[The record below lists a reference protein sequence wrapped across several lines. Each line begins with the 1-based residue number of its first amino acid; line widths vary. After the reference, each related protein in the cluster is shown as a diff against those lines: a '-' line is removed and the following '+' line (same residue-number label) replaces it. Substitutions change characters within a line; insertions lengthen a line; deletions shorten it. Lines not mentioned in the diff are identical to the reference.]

1 VRIGEYGRRFFD
13 FPDDYIRIK
22 AAGSGK
28 GLYPARWMAPESLA
42 DASVW
47 TAEVCVVL
55 LRCLLCPFVARLL
68 CGCLHAHSRVGQAR
82 SFDTIVLLV
91 ASRANPT
98 SLPCTRTRTHAAQP
112 LVAQTDVWS
121 WGVTAWEIASLGL
134 RPYGDVADADV
145 VKHVAA
151 TGKDASTRL
160 PTARLDIAEVR
171 AALSLRACGLLS
183 FCLASFLSCTLCT
196 H

>member
-1 VRIGEYGRRFFD
+1 MSFYCG
-13 FPDDYIRIK
+13 
-22 AAGSGK
+22 
-28 GLYPARWMAPESLA
+28 
-42 DASVW
+42 AS
-47 TAEVCVVL
+47 CVL
-55 LRCLLCPFVARLL
+55 IVARLL
-68 CGCLHAHSRVGQAR
+68 GKLVVLTRLCCLWPAVR
-82 SFDTIVLLV
+82 TL
-91 ASRANPT
+91 T

-171 AALSLRACGLLS
+171 AALSLRAFGLLF
-183 FCLASFLSCTLCT
+183 FCMASLLSCN
-196 H
+196 